1 MIVAFVPSSSG
12 PAGSGLASSGLER
25 REIGAADPLPPGS
38 VWLDLYQPGVEE
50 RAKVDAAYGLAL
62 PTLDEMRA
70 IEPSAR
76 YYVENGAVYMTVTV
90 LARADD
96 PVPAADAFTFVL
108 ANRALVT
115 VRHNDPRP
123 VHVFAQKIQRNL
135 ACATGEEALLGLIE
149 SFVDRLAD
157 ILERIGVDL
166 DALSR
171 SIFLVRGK
179 AARQTQQER
188 DLQQVLRDLGRLDD
202 LCSTARE
209 SMLGLQRLASFLAS
223 ALEGDGKKQTKEFK
237 TRVKSIA
244 RDVVSL
250 MEHADYDSHKVNFL
264 LDATLGQI
272 NIEQNR
278 IIKLFSVVSV
288 VLMPPTLVGTVYGMN
303 FRDMPELDWSF
314 GYPMAICAMLASAV
328 LPYLYF
334 KRRGWF

>member
-1 MIVAFVPSSSG
+1 MWHGQGMIVAFVPT
-12 PAGSGLASSGLER
+12 AAGLER
-25 REIGAADPLPPGS
+25 REIAAADALPAGAL
-38 VWLDLYQPGVEE
+38 WIDLFAPTDDE

-62 PTLDEMRA
+62 PTHEEMRA

-76 YYVENGAVYMTVTV
+76 YYVENGAIYMTVTV
-90 LARADD
+90 LARADE

-123 VHVFAQKIQRNL
+123 VRAFAQRIQRQT
-135 ACATGEEALLGLIE
+135 AGSTGEEALLGLIE
-149 SFVDRLAD
+149 AFVDRLAD
-157 ILERIGVDL
+157 ILERIGLDL
-166 DALSR
+166 DATSR
-171 SIFLVRGK
+171 AIFVTPG
-179 AARQTQQER
+179 AGARQTEQER

-223 ALEGDGKKQTKEFK
+223 VLDGDGRKHTKEIK
-237 TRVKSIA
+237 ARIKSIA
-244 RDVVSL
+244 RDVASL
-250 MEHADYDSHKVNFL
+250 MEHADYDARKVNFL

-288 VLMPPTLVGTVYGMN
+288 VLMPPTLLGTIYGMN
-303 FRDMPELDWSF
+303 FANMPELGWAW
-314 GYPMAICAMLASAV
+314 GYPMALVAMAASAV

>member
-1 MIVAFVPSSSG
+1 MIVAFVPSG
-12 PAGSGLASSGLER
+12 AGLER
-25 REIGAADPLPPGS
+25 RDIAGGDALPAGA
-38 VWLDLYQPGVEE
+38 VWLDLYEPTAEE
-50 RAKVDAAYGLAL
+50 RGKVDAAYGLAL
-62 PTLDEMRA
+62 PTHEEMRA

-90 LARADD
+90 LARADE

-115 VRHNDPRP
+115 VRYNDPRP
-123 VHVFAQKIQRNL
+123 VHVFAQRVQRNL
-135 ACATGEEALLGLIE
+135 ACANGEEALLGLIE
-149 SFVDRLAD
+149 AFVDRLAD

-171 SIFLVRGK
+171 AIFVVPGA
-179 AARQTQQER
+179 AARQADQER
-188 DLQQVLRDLGRLDD
+188 DLQQILRDLGRLDD

-209 SMLGLQRLASFLAS
+209 SMLGLQRLTGFLAT

-237 TRVKSIA
+237 ARIKSIS

-288 VLMPPTLVGTVYGMN
+288 VLMPPTLVGTIYGMN
-303 FRDMPELDWSF
+303 FRNMPELDWAL
-314 GYPMAICAMLASAV
+314 GYPLALGVMLASAV